1 MQQILTFPWKK
12 FFFELY
18 DRTFE
23 AELFE
28 RSAQVAFYFS
38 FSIFPLLY
46 FLVSLFGL
54 VLDSTNNL
62 QHEMFSYLGQIMPRS
77 AFILVQKTV
86 GEIVENSSTG
96 KLTLGLVVTLWSASA
111 GVDGIR
117 SALNGIYGLRET
129 RSWWRT
135 KLQSLVLTLFFI
147 LLLAIV
153 LAIVFYGWQIVQMAL
168 AMLGFEITSPLV
180 LVSVQWLSIIF
191 VMLFA
196 FEILYNVIP
205 DYKRFQW
212 EWITPGSF
220 IAIGLWLLT
229 TSGFRLYLS
238 YFNSYNRTYG
248 SLGAVIILML
258 WLYITAVVISFGG
271 TINAVLR
278 EIKSGKVNNNFNL
291 ASDAEPKAENEETS
305 RPSDD

>member
-1 MQQILTFPWKK
+1 MTRIFTFPWKK

-18 DRTFE
+18 ERIFE
-23 AELFE
+23 AELFA

-38 FSIFPLLY
+38 FSIFPLLF

-54 VLDSTNNL
+54 VLDSTNSL
-62 QHEMFSYLGQIMPRS
+62 QREMYSYLGQIMPRS

-96 KLTLGLVVTLWSASA
+96 KLTLGLAITLWSASA
-111 GVDGIR
+111 GIDGIR
-117 SALNGIYGLRET
+117 SALNAIYGLRES

-135 KLQSLVLTLFFI
+135 KLQSIVFTLLFI

-153 LAIVFYGWQIVQMAL
+153 LVIVFYGWQIVQITL
-168 AMLGFEITSPLV
+168 AFLGFEITSPLV
-180 LVSVQWLSIIF
+180 LVSIQWLSILL

-196 FEILYNVIP
+196 FEILYNLIP
-205 DYKRFQW
+205 DYKQFQW
-212 EWITPGSF
+212 EWINPGSF
-220 IAIGLWLLT
+220 IAIVLWLLT

-238 YFNSYNRTYG
+238 YFNSYNKTYG

-258 WLYITAVVISFGG
+258 WLYITAAVISFGG
-271 TINAVLR
+271 AINAVLR
-278 EIKSGKVNNNFNL
+278 EIKQAALKESLNNVGRQ
-291 ASDAEPKAENEETS
+291 DATAGEP
-305 RPSDD
+305 

>member
-1 MQQILTFPWKK
+1 MQRILTFPWKK
-12 FFFELY
+12 FFLELY
-18 DRTFE
+18 ERIFE
-23 AELFE
+23 AELFA

-38 FSIFPLLY
+38 FSLFPLLF

-54 VLDSTNNL
+54 VLESTNSL
-62 QHEMFSYLGQIMPRS
+62 QREMFSYLGQIMPQS
-77 AFILVQKTV
+77 AFVLVQKTV
-86 GEIVENSSTG
+86 KEVVENSSTG
-96 KLTLGLVVTLWSASA
+96 KLTLGLAITLWSASA
-111 GVDGIR
+111 GIDGIR
-117 SALNGIYGLRET
+117 SALNAIYGFRESRT
-129 RSWWRT
+129 WWRT
-135 KLQSLVLTLFFI
+135 KLQSLILTLLFI

-153 LAIVFYGWQIVQMAL
+153 LAIVFYGWQIVQIVL
-168 AMLGFEITSPLV
+168 AFAGFEITSPLV
-180 LVSVQWLSIIF
+180 LVSIQWVSIIL

-212 EWITPGSF
+212 EWINPGSF

-258 WLYITAVVISFGG
+258 WLYITAVVVVFGG
-271 TINAVLR
+271 AINAVLR
-278 EIKSGKVNNNFNL
+278 EIKADTLTNSFNTGEQKNISVEQQDVPL
-291 ASDAEPKAENEETS
+291 VDS
-305 RPSDD
+305 

>member
-1 MQQILTFPWKK
+1 MHRILTFPWKK
-12 FFFELY
+12 FFLELY
-18 DRTFE
+18 ERIFE
-23 AELFE
+23 AELFA

-38 FSIFPLLY
+38 FSIFPLLF

-54 VLDSTNNL
+54 LLDSTNNL
-62 QHEMFSYLGQIMPRS
+62 QREMYSYLGQIMPRS

-86 GEIVENSSTG
+86 GEIVENSTTG
-96 KLTLGLVVTLWSASA
+96 KLTLGLVITLWSASA

-117 SALNGIYGLRET
+117 SALNAIYGLRET

-135 KLQSLVLTLFFI
+135 KLQSLVLTLLFI

-153 LAIVFYGWQIVQMAL
+153 LAIVFYGWQIVQMTL
-168 AMLGFEITSPLV
+168 AFIGFEITSPLV
-180 LVSVQWLSIIF
+180 LVSIQWLSILF

-212 EWITPGSF
+212 EWVTPGSF

-258 WLYITAVVISFGG
+258 WLYITAVVVVFGG
-271 TINAVLR
+271 AINAVLR
-278 EIKSGKVNNNFNL
+278 EIKQDKLNNNIKPSEDVEL
-291 ASDAEPKAENEETS
+291 DADLEETPITDS
-305 RPSDD
+305 